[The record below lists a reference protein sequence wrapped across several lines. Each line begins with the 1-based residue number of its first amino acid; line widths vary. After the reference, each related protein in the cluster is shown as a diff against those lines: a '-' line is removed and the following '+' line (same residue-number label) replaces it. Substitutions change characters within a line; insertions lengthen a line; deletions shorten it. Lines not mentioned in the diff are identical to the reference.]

1 LTTVSDCIDG
11 SLLAIAAEESIRK
24 GRMVQI

>member
-1 LTTVSDCIDG
+1 VSNTLDG

-24 GRMVQI
+24 KQIITIK

>member
-1 LTTVSDCIDG
+1 VEDCVDG

-24 GRMVQI
+24 RESVQVI